1 MRVLTAKSSVFFLS
15 YKNWGSRKFGLF
27 WTPHFKRK
35 VGSQSFLMLFYLLGQ
50 KKSHFVTLVKRQE
63 KKWWC
68 SSLHQR
74 QMDLL
79 NRDFLSGKES
89 SRGKKFTCW
98 GKRNIDSLLV
108 CSFAVHLRVLCSLGH
123 LAHVSSQMLLASTGN
138 FSSYPFFVYGI
149 ILAPITE
156 SWYCVGTLLECS
168 LSWRQQIGHC
178 QLGDALGRKE
188 GVDQRRTHLP
198 VKTHV

>member
-1 MRVLTAKSSVFFLS
+1 
-15 YKNWGSRKFGLF
+15 
-27 WTPHFKRK
+27 
-35 VGSQSFLMLFYLLGQ
+35 
-50 KKSHFVTLVKRQE
+50 
-63 KKWWC
+63 
-68 SSLHQR
+68 
-74 QMDLL
+74 MDLL

-149 ILAPITE
+149 ILAP
-156 SWYCVGTLLECS
+156 VGTLQNPDIVLVHYLNVPYPDDNKLVIASSVTLWGEKKEWTKEELISQLKPMCKVFSSSLIECIRPLGS
-168 LSWRQQIGHC
+168 L
-178 QLGDALGRKE
+178 A
-188 GVDQRRTHLP
+188 
-198 VKTHV
+198 